1 MIFTKG
7 MVLKPGERVWKVKA
21 MMTQEQ
27 YFDGYM
33 VTWNNFAVWLSK
45 VLQNWKCLIGTRATD
60 HYFEFTY
67 NGDSKEL
74 YMDVYRQESGG
85 NTFTVDGE

>member
-33 VTWNNFAVWLSK
+33 VTWNNFAVTVK
-45 VLQNWKCLIGTRATD
+45 HLQDDLGCTG
-60 HYFEFTY
+60 Y
-67 NGDSKEL
+67 GS
-74 YMDVYRQESGG
+74 YRRS
-85 NTFTVDGE
+85 